1 MPKAPPL
8 AKDAGAKRHFPSESD
23 RTKNGQDVILCR
35 GSTKDQR
42 MIKVAELSKAYGAQS
57 LLERVNF
64 NVNAGEKIGLVGR
77 NGSGKTTLFRLLLG
91 QEEPDSG
98 EISLPKG
105 YTIGYLQQHL
115 TFSQPTLLAEACLGL
130 PAGQEH
136 DHWRVEKILFGLGFT
151 TADLER
157 PPQEFSGGFQV
168 RLNLVKTLAAG
179 PDLLLLDEP
188 TNYLDIVSI
197 RWLEKFLRQ
206 WQREFILITHDRQFM
221 DSVTTHTMIIH
232 RRRVRKLPGPTSKLY
247 AQLLQEEE
255 IHEKT
260 RLRAERREKEIE
272 TFIVRFRAK
281 ARLAG
286 LVQSRVKTLAKRP
299 KLEQLEKLEE
309 VDFAFTSKEFPAQ
322 EMLSAHHLG
331 FRYAEDHP
339 WLIQNLSFNLGRRER
354 IAVIGKNG
362 KGKSTLLKL
371 LANELAPGHGSIRRH
386 PKLETDYFGQTNVLR
401 LDPEKTVEEEMI
413 AAEPAH
419 SRERARTICGV
430 MLFGGDL
437 ALKKIAVLSGG
448 EKSRVLLGKLLLQ
461 PAHLLLLDEP
471 TNHLDMESCEAL
483 LEAMQAFEGSIV
495 FVTHDEVFLHTLAEK
510 LIVFDRNRVRFFH
523 GTYQSFLDDV
533 GWEDEGGP
541 GEDPAPE
548 TPGSAP
554 ALQPAEPAKPKELR
568 QARAKL
574 IQEKSKILRPLEARV
589 RELERMI
596 EHLETEIG
604 KTTQRLIDASE
615 KGDAKAIAEL
625 PKQNRDLK
633 AQVDFLYLEL
643 EKAQRNLEIKTKHFE
658 DKLAALEG

>member
-1 MPKAPPL
+1 
-8 AKDAGAKRHFPSESD
+8 
-23 RTKNGQDVILCR
+23 
-35 GSTKDQR
+35 

-57 LLERVNF
+57 LLDRVSF

-91 QEEPDSG
+91 QEEPDG
-98 EISLPKG
+98 GVISLPRG

-130 PAGQEH
+130 PPGQEH

-168 RLNLVKTLAAG
+168 RLNLTKTLVAE

-206 WQREFILITHDRQFM
+206 CQHEFILITHDRQFM

-232 RRRVRKLPGPTSKLY
+232 RSRVRKLAGPTSKLY

-260 RLRAERREKEIE
+260 RLRAERREREIE
-272 TFIVRFRAK
+272 TFINRFRAK

-299 KLEQLEKLEE
+299 KLEQLAKLEE
-309 VDFAFTSKEFPAQ
+309 VDFAFTSQEFPAQ
-322 EMLSAHHLG
+322 EMLSVHHLG
-331 FRYAEDHP
+331 FRYAEEQP
-339 WLIQNLSFNLGRRER
+339 WLIENLGFHLGRRER

-371 LANELAPGHGSIRRH
+371 LAGELAPGQGSIRRH
-386 PKLETDYFGQTNVLR
+386 QKLETDFFGQTNVLR

-413 AAEPAH
+413 AAEPTH
-419 SRERARTICGV
+419 NRERARTICGV

-437 ALKKIAVLSGG
+437 ALKKVAVLSGG
-448 EKSRVLLGKLLLQ
+448 EKSRVLLGKLLLK

-483 LEAMQAFEGSIV
+483 LEAMQNFAGSIV

-510 LIVFDRNRVRFFH
+510 LIVFDRNHVRWYH

-541 GEDPAPE
+541 AEEGVPLPPY
-548 TPGSAP
+548 PGP
-554 ALQPAEPAKPKELR
+554 QTAEPAKPKEMR

-574 IQEKSKILRPLEARV
+574 IQEKSKILRPLETRV

-596 EHLETEIG
+596 EHLEADLG
-604 KTTQRLIDASE
+604 LNTQALIDASMQ
-615 KGDAKAIAEL
+615 GDAKAIAEL

-643 EKAQRNLEIKTKHFE
+643 EKAQRAFELKAKHFE
-658 DKLAALEG
+658 EKLDTLGGS